1 MTNYLVTNTRRA
13 QRNDIFFEKKKCLR
27 KNRELFLKKNPHI
40 FMSEMKK
47 KFYYKNLKITTTEDT
62 NVNF

>member
-27 KNRELFLKKNPHI
+27 KNRELFLKKNRHI